1 MKPATHEHRDEGSG
15 PTVLLVID
23 MIGQWQFPEA
33 PALVREA
40 AAIAPRIARLASRFR
55 SAALPVVY
63 VNDNHG
69 RWRSDLRS
77 IVQTSLDQADRDPVG
92 HLGAQVTRQLCPTEA
107 DFFVLKPSH
116 SAFFATPL
124 HLLLQHL
131 RTQRVVLAGVSADQ
145 CVLATAIDAGTHGLQ
160 AIIARDCVATPSPH
174 RTRRVLEHF
183 EQVLLLPTPT
193 AQRIKME

>member
-40 AAIAPRIARLASRFR
+40 EAIAPRIARLAERFR
-55 SAALPVVY
+55 EAGLPVVY

-69 RWRSDLRS
+69 RWRSDLQG
-77 IVQTSLDQADRDPVG
+77 IVAASLEQATRDAVGQTGAKVTQSLM
-92 HLGAQVTRQLCPTEA
+92 PTEA
-107 DFFVLKPSH
+107 DFFVLKPCH

-124 HLLLQHL
+124 HVLLHHL
-131 RTQRVVLAGVSADQ
+131 RTKRVVLTGLSADQ
-145 CVLATAIDAGTHGLQ
+145 CVLATAIDASTNGFD
-160 AIIARDCVATPSPH
+160 AVVARDCVASP
-174 RTRRVLEHF
+174 TRRRTQRALDHF
-183 EQVLLLPTPT
+183 AQVLQLPTPESS
-193 AQRIKME
+193 RIRLA